1 MLIFVVDEN
10 ETVGNDTTTHMNNNN
25 NDTAAIDPEELSAR
39 EKNYK
44 HVLLQVKHYP
54 CIKVTKCL

>member
-44 HVLLQVKHYP
+44 HVLLQVSNHLNLILKQ
-54 CIKVTKCL
+54 K